1 MKKRNPLINEPHLET
16 LRARNVPVIFRN
28 ISTISNGAL
37 FLNTFLHSKI
47 EEGVTVNV
55 KLSDQS
61 NLSVKDIKIK
71 GNGTFAVS
79 WCIQWFENIQTRT
92 SWECLIGCLHSHAN
106 GSLGQIAETRI
117 ERNYTVVR
125 IYWWKFGKL
134 IGIKKNTIALS
145 TA

>member
-1 MKKRNPLINEPHLET
+1 MIYYFLSGDFTGFVISIWSSKSKIDTIKIMKKRNPLINEPHLET

-37 FLNTFLHSKI
+37 FLNTFLHSKM

-79 WCIQWFENIQTRT
+79 WCIKWFENIQTRT
-92 SWECLIGCLHSHAN
+92 S
-106 GSLGQIAETRI
+106 
-117 ERNYTVVR
+117 
-125 IYWWKFGKL
+125 
-134 IGIKKNTIALS
+134 
-145 TA
+145 